1 MANIRQTIQKDINHL
16 KTDRTTDPDGWFYK
30 TYDRVIYGDER
41 VQHPRRNLSDGREV
55 CCV

>member
-1 MANIRQTIQKDINHL
+1 MANIRQTIQKDINDL